1 MSHKNIVWLNG
12 SFDVLHMGHIKLFQ
26 RARQMGLPVI
36 VGIESDERISLLKG
50 DCLPVNDLHNRV
62 EFLKAIK
69 YIDGVI
75 AFSTDDELRS
85 IIKENAPKYMLVEGR
100 DEGRDIIGGEF
111 TKQIIYSI
119 KSRS

>member
-12 SFDVLHMGHIKLFQ
+12 SYDVLHMEHIKLFQ

-50 DCLPVNDLHNRV
+50 DCFPINDLHNRV

-85 IIKENAPKYMLVEGR
+85 IIKENSKFKATSGMCVCLHY
-100 DEGRDIIGGEF
+100 
-111 TKQIIYSI
+111 
-119 KSRS
+119 

>member
-12 SFDVLHMGHIKLFQ
+12 SYDVLHMEHIKLFQ

-50 DCLPVNDLHNRV
+50 DCFPINDLHNRV

-85 IIKENAPKYMLVEGR
+85 IIKENSPKYMLVDGR
-100 DEGRDIIGGEF
+100 DEGTEVIGGEF
-111 TKQIIYSI
+111 IKQIIYNI
-119 KSRS
+119 KSRR

>member
-12 SFDVLHMGHIKLFQ
+12 SYDVLHMGHIKLFQ

-50 DCLPVNDLHNRV
+50 DCFPINDLHNRV

-69 YIDGVI
+69 YIDGVV

-85 IIKENAPKYMLVEGR
+85 IIKENSPKYMLVDGR
-100 DEGRDIIGGEF
+100 DEGREVIGGEF
-111 TKQIIYSI
+111 IKQIIYNI
-119 KSRS
+119 KSRR

>member
-100 DEGRDIIGGEF
+100 DEGGDIIGGEF